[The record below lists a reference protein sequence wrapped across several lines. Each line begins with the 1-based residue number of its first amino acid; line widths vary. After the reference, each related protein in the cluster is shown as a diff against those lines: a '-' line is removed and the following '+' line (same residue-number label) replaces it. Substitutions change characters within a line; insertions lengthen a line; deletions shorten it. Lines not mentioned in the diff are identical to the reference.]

1 MILRAAAFVLHLL
14 YACSITQVELTM
26 LCSSWFFECFA
37 DSVVLCVSVLT
48 LWEYFCIICF
58 PSSPSLIFDVFQMFL
73 LCCYVHSFAIIIV
86 LLDSTVLFQFPS
98 WKFFGEDWNTLQGS
112 FFFPTTFFFLV
123 QCHSGANLKCC
134 VLQDSSS
141 SFQIFALP
149 CDSFLKL
156 GEYCCIPS
164 FLHLHCFPCVT
175 EVASSLMILAQFR
188 SDLPYWVHMWCFSF
202 FLLESSLMKSEQFC
216 SDIGFPSCVLL
227 TFA

>member
-1 MILRAAAFVLHLL
+1 MILR
-14 YACSITQVELTM
+14 
-26 LCSSWFFECFA
+26 
-37 DSVVLCVSVLT
+37 VLCWSCCSLCFCSNALGIFLHYLFSFISFFDFWCVPDVPSLLLRAQFRNYHCVIGFNCVVSVSFLKV
-48 LWEYFCIICF
+48 LWWRLKH
-58 PSSPSLIFDVFQMFL
+58 SAGIFL
-73 LCCYVHSFAIIIV
+73 
-86 LLDSTVLFQFPS
+86 
-98 WKFFGEDWNTLQGS
+98 
-112 FFFPTTFFFLV
+112 FPTTFFLLV